1 MNKILVYHP
10 FGNQNVRNLV
20 LGFYKHS
27 MLESFHT
34 TVALFQDTLIYKLCK
49 CSSKRMLRRTYL
61 KDLKKYTHCYPFME
75 LIRQSNILNK
85 LGLKNYSSGYINIQV
100 NKYVAKYLSKRYKN
114 VNATYCYA
122 HGAFDI
128 FKVCQGLNIKCL
140 YDLPIEYYK
149 SLLSIINQEKKDN
162 NKWAKYIFTY
172 QQNKSILNIIDEE
185 LSLAD
190 YVFVASSYVKNSL
203 CNYGWANKQIYVI
216 PYGFPNVNPKY
227 YRKIENE
234 KIKLLYVGGIHQLK
248 GISYMFDAVNNLN
261 DKVELSIIGSLNVKD
276 AQIMN
281 ELQKHNYLG
290 SLPHEEVLKHMKNND
305 ILIFPSLSDGFGL
318 VVSEAMSQ
326 GTPALVTDH
335 CGVADLI
342 EDNYNG
348 WVVPSRSSYAI
359 QKKIEYI
366 IDNVQLISYCGKN
379 AILTAKSR
387 TWDKYTEDIINIIK
401 NIES

>member
-1 MNKILVYHP
+1 MKKILVYHP
-10 FGNQNVRNLV
+10 FGNQNVRNLII
-20 LGFYKHS
+20 GFYNHS
-27 MLESFHT
+27 ILESFHT
-34 TVALFQDTLIYKLCK
+34 TIAIFQGTFIYNICGFFLKKL
-49 CSSKRMLRRTYL
+49 LRRTYL
-61 KDLKKYTHCYPFME
+61 KDLQKYTHCYPFIE
-75 LIRQSNILNK
+75 LIRQSKILNK
-85 LGLKNYSSGYINIQV
+85 LRLKNYSSGYVNIQV
-100 NKYVAKYLSKRYKN
+100 NKYVAKYLNKNYKKIDT
-114 VNATYCYA
+114 VYCYA

-128 FKVCQGLNIKCL
+128 FKVSKAFNIKCL

-149 SLLSIINQEKKDN
+149 SLLSIIDQERKDN

-203 CNYGWANKQIYVI
+203 CNYGWANKRIYVI
-216 PYGFPNVNPKY
+216 PYGFPNVNPKN
-227 YRKIENE
+227 YRKIEND

-281 ELQKHNYLG
+281 ELHKHNYLG
-290 SLPHEEVLKHMKNND
+290 SLPHEEVLKHMKKND

-359 QKKIEYI
+359 QKKLEYI
-366 IDNVQLISYCGKN
+366 IDNVQSISYCGKN

-387 TWDKYTEDIINIIK
+387 TWDKYTEDIINTIK